1 MIAGVQ
7 KLQGKIRIGET
18 VDLRKALL
26 RIRLHLEAVL
36 WKRKSQSPGGGRLCE
51 THAFLSSALLIL
63 KLLLATHPRSVG
75 SQGDT
80 VTGLEIRTGRV
91 IEDGEGN

>member
-36 WKRKSQSPGGGRLCE
+36 WKRKSQSPGGGRLCG
-51 THAFLSSALLIL
+51 THAFLSSA
-63 KLLLATHPRSVG
+63 LLLATHPRSVG